1 MASRTLRLLAPTLAA
16 AIAIGIV
23 ANATAQTVLVS
34 PSRGTGPISRQLHI
48 ANSGDTLYDLA
59 QRYLGDEMMWPLLW
73 SYNPQITNPHW
84 IYPGDVVFLRPE
96 GGNPASPF
104 AGANGRIFP
113 LGGFYTSGEVEVQG
127 TLRYADT
134 GRRLLAELDTV
145 YLELANR
152 DNVRVG
158 DRFALNRVDGRL
170 YDSEDELIGVKYIVT
185 GSVVVTEFHEE
196 TNLVSAVITD
206 MWDTIERGDPLFLSQ
221 PQLLSMT
228 PVPSQVDAEGS
239 IIDSLLPLTLLH
251 EQHFI
256 FLDIGTDDGIV
267 PGNRVRIWERS
278 DEGANFDASVAARGQ
293 ETTTSR
299 RERNADTRR
308 RRDRDRPL
316 TYAQIQELLPWQ
328 VAGEAMIVY
337 ATDEYATAVVTEGG
351 DRELSLG
358 QRITVQR
365 GD

>member
-1 MASRTLRLLAPTLAA
+1 MASRNRRLLSSVIAA
-16 AIAIGIV
+16 AIAIGVV
-23 ANATAQTVLVS
+23 AHASAQTVMVS
-34 PSRGTGPISRQLHI
+34 PSRGSGPVSRQFHI

-84 IYPGDVVFLRPE
+84 IYPGDIVFLRPE
-96 GGNPASPF
+96 GGTPSSPF
-104 AGANGRIFP
+104 ASAHGRIFP
-113 LGGFYTSGEVEVQG
+113 LGGFYTAGEVEVQG

-145 YLELANR
+145 YLELSNR
-152 DNVRVG
+152 DDVRVG

-170 YDSEDELIGVKYIVT
+170 YDSEDELVGVKYIVT

-221 PQLLSMT
+221 PQLLSMS
-228 PVPSQVDAEGS
+228 PVPNQVDAEGS
-239 IIDSLLPLTLLH
+239 IIDSLLPVTLLH

-256 FLDIGTDDGIV
+256 FLDIGSDDGVV

-278 DEGANFDASVAARGQ
+278 DEGANFDASVAERGQ

-299 RERNADTRR
+299 RERNDSASRR
-308 RRDRDRPL
+308 RNRERPL
-316 TYAQIQELLPWQ
+316 TYEQIQELLPWQ
-328 VAGEAMIVY
+328 VAGEAMIIY
-337 ATDEYATAVVTEGG
+337 TSGSYATAVVTEGG